1 MMDIYPAMD
10 LLGGAIVRLREG
22 RFGEKTVYGNDFTGT
37 AKSFADAGSEWIH
50 VIDLEGAKTGT
61 PCHLHII
68 EKLRSEGLKV
78 QYGGGLRTE
87 ENIASALDAGAER
100 VYAGSL
106 PAKSPEN
113 LEELF
118 HRFGDRLIPAIDIRS
133 GKTAVSGWQKD
144 GSLSPEM
151 LLEKCKRAGFRLFLV
166 TAVNRDGTAS
176 GPDRKMY
183 RELRGIFPEVSLIA
197 AGGISSLDDI
207 RCLKADGLE
216 GAVLGK
222 SLYEGTIDLKEA
234 IREASSC

>member
-1 MMDIYPAMD
+1 MDIYPAMD

-22 RFGEKTVYGNDFTGT
+22 RFGEKTVYGSDFEGT
-37 AKSFADAGSEWIH
+37 ARSFADAGSEWIH
-50 VIDLEGAKTGT
+50 VIDLEGAKTGS

-68 EKLRSEGLKV
+68 GKLRSAGLKI

-87 ENIASALDAGAER
+87 ENIASALDAGADR

-106 PAKSPEN
+106 PAESPEK

-118 HRFGDRLIPAIDIRS
+118 HRFGGRLIPAIDIRN
-133 GKTAVSGWQKD
+133 GKTAVSGWQKE
-144 GSLSPEM
+144 GPLSPEM
-151 LLEKCKRAGFRLFLV
+151 LMEKCKRAGFRLYLV
-166 TAVNRDGTAS
+166 TAVHRDGTAS

-183 RELRGIFPEVSLIA
+183 RELRDAFPEMSLIA

-207 RCLKADGLE
+207 WRLKADGLA
-216 GAVLGK
+216 GTVLGK
-222 SLYEGTIDLKEA
+222 SLYEGTVDLKQA